1 MNQDEIDIYSLIQRI
16 LSQWKILVVFNLV
29 TIIFVFFLIGFTT
42 QVHKTKIQFSLNP
55 SFKSDV
61 SYQVISALYDY
72 AELEPSDFED
82 KYQSYVLDYKN
93 FNKLT
98 KEIYSA
104 ENGKFINLYDNLKIT
119 EDRNKQKFL
128 EIETLDFSALNNK
141 LIYQIHS
148 NANSLLQGWLI
159 NLLKDIKLSFETEV
173 ENKIEVHNLLI
184 DKKILEAKLNLESQ
198 IISYLAANQLAINEL
213 QSAKGVAESLNYY
226 EPAVNELYTIFNS
239 QNLNVPSRL
248 KIDEKRIL
256 GEGEKDMPISSYS
269 IANISGIPLFL
280 FGVKLLDSEIIK
292 LKNEKDDVDNLFPKL
307 RSDIN
312 LLEKT
317 KSPIFIEEI
326 QEDLVSV
333 RSLNSVI
340 IKLEKFITNTD
351 YSFIYANK
359 NKIETS
365 SYYPNFFKGLIV
377 ILISFFVSILI
388 ALYNSERL
396 RRNEK

>member
-16 LSQWKILVVFNLV
+16 FSQWKILIVFNLV
-29 TIIFVFFLIGFTT
+29 IFTFVFFLIGFTT
-42 QVHKTKIQFSLNP
+42 QVHKTKIEFSLNP

-61 SYQVISALYDY
+61 SYQVISALFNY

-82 KYQSYVLDYKN
+82 NYQSYVMDYNN

-98 KEIYSA
+98 KEIYNV
-104 ENGKFINLYDNLKIT
+104 ENDKIINLYNNLKIT
-119 EDRNKQKFL
+119 EDRNKKKFI
-128 EIETLDFSALNNK
+128 EIETVDFSALNK
-141 LIYQIHS
+141 ELIYQIHS
-148 NANSLLQGWLI
+148 NANSLLQDWLI
-159 NLLKDIKLSFETEV
+159 NLLKDIKLRFETEV

-184 DKKILEAKLNLESQ
+184 DKKILEAELNLESQ
-198 IISYLAANQLAINEL
+198 LISYLAANQLAINEL
-213 QSAKGVAESLNYY
+213 QSASEVAEKMNYF

-239 QNLNVPSRL
+239 QNLNVPSRF
-248 KIDEKRIL
+248 KIEEKRVL
-256 GEGEKDMPISSYS
+256 GEKEMPISSYS

-292 LKNEKDDVDNLFPKL
+292 LKNEKEDIDNLFPKL
-307 RSDIN
+307 RFDIN

-326 QEDLVSV
+326 QEDLVSI

-377 ILISFFVSILI
+377 ILISFFVSVLI
-388 ALYNSERL
+388 ALFNSERL